1 MDNRTHQEH
10 CIKGKD
16 RLTSQQRD
24 QNIDGPKAVRVLEKR
39 SSTSSPSYLNSP
51 HHAHWIKR
59 EKREKVHEALKIN
72 DSSPKISKLSES
84 IGKYDIDRG
93 HIDTAAPF
101 ESVKDAISKF
111 GGIVD
116 GEAQTILTIER
127 QKHIQLELEK
137 TREEIT
143 KYRQQCEAAEVTKEH
158 VLKELDHAK
167 RLMEELN
174 VRLEKAE
181 SQEAQA
187 NQEDE
192 LDEINR
198 ERSTTVVSGVDSEQ
212 QDLESMEGEHV
223 AARKDQDLASA
234 SEEIEKTVEDLTL
247 ELIGTKELLED
258 GAALALEQDK
268 SNWERELKQAEDE
281 LQQLNEQLMLTNDLK
296 SKFEQASLSLCSL
309 RVERASH
316 MEAKRSQVAKDCTY
330 TKELEEVRTNIEKA
344 TSEINRLGAAVS
356 SLKSE
361 VEMERTSLTIIKQR
375 EGIASSSASSLA
387 AELNILEK
395 KVEEKTV
402 ELKTLEQAAEEAKQA
417 KLEAQMAR
425 KELRKAKEIAE
436 QDKAEATKMEER
448 LNATVS
454 EIKASKA
461 VEKLAYSTAKAM
473 EDSEQASD
481 RVTLSIEEYFKLRM
495 KADEAEE
502 LDDGRRT
509 VEERLRVAAEKV
521 IAWRGKQEQERGAN
535 AVTRS
540 FSELPN
546 LDGIG
551 EQETFTSETEEVLHR
566 SPVTV
571 PKLHKMSRSKTMD
584 SKTDSRRKKRS
595 FFPRVASF
603 LSREKVQPLK

>member
-1 MDNRTHQEH
+1 M
-10 CIKGKD
+10 
-16 RLTSQQRD
+16 
-24 QNIDGPKAVRVLEKR
+24 AVSVEE
-39 SSTSSPSYLNSP
+39 
-51 HHAHWIKR
+51 I
-59 EKREKVHEALKIN
+59 LKIN

-84 IGKYDIDRG
+84 IGKYDIDGG

-111 GGIVD
+111 GGSVVD

-143 KYRQQCEAAEVTKEH
+143 KYRQQFEAAEVTKEH
-158 VLKELDHAK
+158 VLRELDHTK

-181 SQEAQA
+181 SQAA
-187 NQEDE
+187 KGNREDE
-192 LDEINR
+192 LTEINR
-198 ERSTTVVSGVDSEQ
+198 ERYTTVVAGVDSEQ
-212 QDLESMEGEHV
+212 QELESREREHV
-223 AARKDQDLASA
+223 AARKDHDPTSA
-234 SEEIEKTVEDLTL
+234 SKETVEDLTL

-258 GAALALEQDK
+258 GAALALEQEK
-268 SNWERELKQAEDE
+268 SNWEREVKQAEGH
-281 LQQLNEQLMLTNDLK
+281 LQQLNEQLVLTNDLK
-296 SKFEQASLSLCSL
+296 SKLEQASASLCSL
-309 RVERASH
+309 RVERASL
-316 MEAKRSQVAKDCTY
+316 MEAKLSQAVKDFTY
-330 TKELEEVRTNIEKA
+330 TKELEEVRTNIEEA
-344 TSEINRLGAAVS
+344 TSEINHLRAAVS

-361 VEMERTSLTIIKQR
+361 VEMERTSLTTTTKRR
-375 EGIASSSASSLA
+375 EGIASSSVSSLE
-387 AELNILEK
+387 AELNIMEK

-454 EIKASKA
+454 EIKAAKA

-473 EDSEQASD
+473 EESEQASD

-495 KADEAEE
+495 EADEAEE
-502 LDDGRRT
+502 LDAGRRT
-509 VEERLRVAAEKV
+509 VEERLRAAAEKV
-521 IAWRGKQEQERGAN
+521 RAWSGKQEQERRAN
-535 AVTRS
+535 AVTGS
-540 FSELPN
+540 LSESPN

-551 EQETFTSETEEVLHR
+551 EQEAFTSETEEVLHR
-566 SPVTV
+566 SSVTA

-584 SKTDSRRKKRS
+584 SKTDTRRKTRS
-595 FFPRVASF
+595 FLPRVASF
-603 LSREKVQPLK
+603 LRREKVQPLK